1 MSLLTY
7 NELKA
12 LVDSGAIENVQPDDI
27 NGASIDLR
35 MGDGYYIEAEPF
47 GYDSKYIDLSQKETP
62 RMIKANGTLVIPPGG
77 FALAS
82 TEQVFHLPDDVAG
95 HYMLKSSLAR
105 AGLNHLFAGWADPTW
120 HSSVLTLELH
130 NTLKH
135 HSLVLKPGCKVGQ
148 MVFWRGQPVPEEK
161 SYAVRGQYNAD
172 SGVQASRGVR

>member
-7 NELKA
+7 TELKS
-12 LVDSGAIENVQPDDI
+12 LVDSGAIENVDPDDI

-35 MGDGYYIEAEPF
+35 MGDGYYIEATPKGDGF
-47 GYDSKYIDLSQKETP
+47 VDLSEKETP
-62 RMIKANGTLVIPPGG
+62 RMIKAYGTLVLPPGG

-82 TEQVFHLPDDVAG
+82 TVQVFHLPDDVGG

-135 HSLVLKPGCKVGQ
+135 HSLVLRPGCKVGQ

-161 SYAVRGQYNAD
+161 SYAVRGQYCGD
-172 SGVQASRGVR
+172 KGVQASRGVR